1 MNEAGVGE
9 TAIKLEGVWVNFNGT
24 LILED
29 VNLTI
34 EAGRYVGI
42 LGPNGAGKSTLLKV
56 ILGLIRPQRG
66 EVRVFGDPPAKRRH
80 HGDVVGYLP
89 QRPLGNPRFPVTA
102 LDVVLMGRYG
112 RIGLFKRPRQADR
125 ELARGRLEDL
135 GIAHLAD
142 RLIGD
147 LSGGEQQRVFIARAL
162 GVEPRI
168 LVLDEPTVS
177 LDACV
182 QDDIFEMINILRE
195 KLNLTVLIVSH
206 DIGAVA
212 RHMDDVVCINR
223 RIHVHQPPPIGRLGL
238 ESTFGCAVE
247 YLFHGE
253 IPHRVVKTRDD

>member
-1 MNEAGVGE
+1 MRLLGKSE
-9 TAIKLEGVWVNFNGT
+9 TAIELEGVWVNFNGAV
-24 LILED
+24 ILEE
-29 VNLTI
+29 VNLAI

-42 LGPNGAGKSTLLKV
+42 LGPNGAGKSTLLRV

-66 EVRVFGDPPAKRRH
+66 QVRVFGQTPEKLRH
-80 HGDVVGYLP
+80 QGNVVGYLP
-89 QRPLGNPRFPVTA
+89 QRPLGNPRFPVTV

-112 RIGLFKRPRQADR
+112 RIGLFRHPRREDRDQAR
-125 ELARGRLEDL
+125 SRLNDL
-135 GIAHLAD
+135 GIAHLAG

-162 GVEPRI
+162 SVEPRI
-168 LVLDEPTVS
+168 LILDEPTVS
-177 LDACV
+177 LDVCV
-182 QDDIFEMINILRE
+182 QDDIFELINTLRE

-253 IPHRVVKTRDD
+253 IPHRVVKTHDD

>member
-1 MNEAGVGE
+1 MRE
-9 TAIKLEGVWVNFNGT
+9 TAVKLENIWVNYNGAT
-24 LILED
+24 VLED
-29 VNLTI
+29 VNLEI
-34 EAGRYVGI
+34 ETGRYVGI

-56 ILGLIRPQRG
+56 ILGLIQPTRG
-66 EVRVFGDPPAKRRH
+66 EVRVFGELPERLRLR
-80 HGDVVGYLP
+80 GDVVGYLP
-89 QRPLGNPRFPVTA
+89 QRPLGNPRFPVTV

-112 RIGLFKRPRQADR
+112 RIGLLKRPRREDL
-125 ELARGRLEDL
+125 ELARRRLDEM
-135 GIAHLAD
+135 GIPHLAD

-162 GVEPRI
+162 GVEPRL

-182 QDDIFEMINILRE
+182 QDDIFELIHTLKE
-195 KLNLTVLIVSH
+195 KLDLTVLIVSH
-206 DIGAVA
+206 DIGSVA
-212 RHMDDVVCINR
+212 RHMDDVICINQ

-253 IPHRVVKTRDD
+253 IPHRVVKAQDD

>member
-1 MNEAGVGE
+1 VQQAAVNL
-9 TAIKLEGVWVNFNGT
+9 TGVWVNFNGAT
-24 LILED
+24 ILED
-29 VNLTI
+29 ANLEI

-56 ILGLIRPQRG
+56 ILGLIRPTRG
-66 EVRVFGDPPAKRRH
+66 QVRVFGEPPAKLRH
-80 HGDVVGYLP
+80 QGNMVGYLP
-89 QRPLGNPRFPVTA
+89 QRPLSNPRFPVSV

-112 RIGLFKRPRQADR
+112 RIGLLHRPSPHDR
-125 ELARGRLEDL
+125 EMARLRLADL
-135 GIAHLAD
+135 GIAHLAH

-162 GVEPRI
+162 SMEPRL

-182 QDDIFEMINILRE
+182 QDDIFEMVNSLKE
-195 KLNLTVLIVSH
+195 KLDLTVLVVSH

-212 RHMDDVVCINR
+212 RHVDDVVCINR
-223 RIHVHQPPPIGRLGL
+223 RIHLHQPPPIGRLGL
-238 ESTFGCAVE
+238 ENTFGCAVE

-253 IPHRVVKTRDD
+253 IPHRVVRTKDD

>member
-1 MNEAGVGE
+1 MGE
-9 TAIKLEGVWVNFNGT
+9 TAVKLEEVWVNFNGT
-24 LILED
+24 VVLED
-29 VNLTI
+29 VSLTI

-42 LGPNGAGKSTLLKV
+42 IGPNGAGKSTLLKV
-56 ILGLIRPQRG
+56 ILGLIRPTRG
-66 EVRVFGDPPAKRRH
+66 EVLVFGDPPAKLRH
-80 HGDVVGYLP
+80 HGAVVGYLP
-89 QRPLGNPRFPVTA
+89 QRPLGNPRFPVTV

-112 RIGLFKRPRQADR
+112 RIGLLKRPRRQDR
-125 ELARGRLEDL
+125 EMARRRLEDL
-135 GIAHLAD
+135 GIAHLAN

-162 GVEPRI
+162 GVEPRL

-182 QDDIFEMINILRE
+182 QDEIFEMVNSLRE

-253 IPHRVVKTRDD
+253 IPHRVVKAHDD